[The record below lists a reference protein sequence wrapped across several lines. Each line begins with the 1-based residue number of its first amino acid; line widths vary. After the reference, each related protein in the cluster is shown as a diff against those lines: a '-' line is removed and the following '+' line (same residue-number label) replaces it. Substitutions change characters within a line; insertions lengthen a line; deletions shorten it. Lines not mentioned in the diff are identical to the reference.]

1 MLKLENLKVGFFDE
15 GGNENIAVTEISYE
29 IADGEIVGIVGE
41 SGCGKSVSSLAM
53 VNLLASNAHISSGIV
68 TVDDISI
75 DLSCE
80 DAKGLRGSKISVV
93 FQEPMTSLNPVMTV
107 GKQIGEAYK
116 RHHACTKDEMKEA
129 VLEIMR
135 LVGLSR
141 VEKLYGEYPHQL
153 SGGMRQRIIIA
164 IALINKPTV
173 IIADEPTTAL
183 DATIQAQIMDLLV
196 KLNKETGTSII
207 FVSHN
212 LGVVKDLCSRII
224 VMYAGYIV
232 EEATT
237 EELFN
242 SPKHPYTKGLL
253 NSIPKSSSK
262 GKTLETIPGMVSSIY
277 NRNHDKCC
285 FIDRCQM
292 KCDICNSKAPQ
303 LIDYGSYKVRCVLY
317 SEDKP
322 WNNR

>member
-15 GGNENIAVTEISYE
+15 EGNENIAVNEISYE
-29 IADGEIVGIVGE
+29 IANGEIVGIVGE

-53 VNLLASNAHISSGIV
+53 VELLASNAHISSGIV
-68 TVDDISI
+68 TVDDISV

-80 DAKGLRGSKISVV
+80 EAKELRGNKISMV

-107 GKQIGEAYK
+107 GKQISEAYK
-116 RHHACTKDEMKEA
+116 RHHQCTKEEA
-129 VLEIMR
+129 KKAALEIMKQ
-135 LVGLSR
+135 VGLSR

-196 KLNKETGTSII
+196 KLNEETGTSII

-237 EELFN
+237 EELFKN
-242 SPKHPYTKGLL
+242 PKHPYTKGLL
-253 NSIPKSSSK
+253 NSIQKSSSK
-262 GKTLETIPGMVSSIY
+262 GKPLDIIPGMVSSIY
-277 NRNHDKCC
+277 NRDHDKCC
-285 FIDRCQM
+285 FIDRCQI
-292 KCDICNSKAPQ
+292 KNDVCDSTKPQ
-303 LIDYGSYKVRCVLY
+303 LIDYGSYKVRCMLY
-317 SEDKP
+317 SEENP
-322 WNNR
+322 WNNK